1 MQLQQ
6 TTERPAMPW
15 NEARSPYLP
24 YPGQNSPFSVV
35 KPLQLRARVK
45 AKRELLEWI
54 EQQNPRWFA
63 KAEQI
68 AKRELVKQSRLGLTP
83 LIPRYSQDMNVRA
96 ATMGQATPPI
106 NPTVAEEKA
115 EESWLDKLVGAAKD
129 IAPAFIQFKQQKEI
143 LDMQVERAKQGLPP
157 LEAAYIAPTVRIQ
170 TELSP
175 EMMTTARA
183 GITEGLQK
191 LAIPLMLVGGVA
203 LVMMTG
209 KRRRRR

>member
-6 TTERPAMPW
+6 NTTPPAVPW
-15 NEARSPYLP
+15 NQARSPFIP

-35 KPLQLRARVK
+35 KPLQLRAKVR
-45 AKRELLEWI
+45 AKRALVEWM
-54 EQQNPRWFA
+54 EQQNPAWMA

-68 AKRELVKQSRLGLTP
+68 AKREIVKQSRLGLTP
-83 LIPRYSQDMNVRA
+83 LIPRYSQDMNVRT
-96 ATMGQATPPI
+96 ATMGQATP
-106 NPTVAEEKA
+106 PTVAEEKA

-191 LAIPLMLVGGVA
+191 LAIPLLLVGGVA